1 MQVKD
6 QNHDSSKINLKV
18 RIDQYQLFFANAALV
33 YRRLVSYIHFERRF
47 CIPWN
52 NVKRLKEYQR
62 NWSNRWKILHK
73 KIQNELV
80 FRSAS

>member
-18 RIDQYQLFFANAALV
+18 RNDQYQLFFANAALV

-47 CIPWN
+47 CIP
-52 NVKRLKEYQR
+52 
-62 NWSNRWKILHK
+62 
-73 KIQNELV
+73 
-80 FRSAS
+80 